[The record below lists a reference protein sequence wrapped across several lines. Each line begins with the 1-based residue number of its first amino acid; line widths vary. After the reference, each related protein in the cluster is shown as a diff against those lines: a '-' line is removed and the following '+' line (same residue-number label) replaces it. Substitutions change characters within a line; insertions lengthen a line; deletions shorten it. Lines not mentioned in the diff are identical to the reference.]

1 MRMRRNWKGQANPR
15 TVLLAGPF
23 KAPKSRNRLGKPP
36 VMTEREAEGVAL
48 LTRVWGRHSRS
59 KVKPGIR
66 PVHIRQKPNTT
77 PGTSYGTRWCW
88 LVRSGAVYV
97 GVSIGKHEKTVDN

>member
-48 LTRVWGRHSRS
+48 LTRVWGRLQQQGQARDKARTHKTKAKYHPGDVLWDTMVLVS
-59 KVKPGIR
+59 KVRGR
-66 PVHIRQKPNTT
+66 LR
-77 PGTSYGTRWCW
+77 R
-88 LVRSGAVYV
+88 
-97 GVSIGKHEKTVDN
+97 GKYREA